1 MKYLDGVTTANLSD
15 ERRDRF
21 LSAAIACF
29 ARYGYRRTSMGS
41 IAEAADVS
49 RPALYQYFTSKD
61 DVFRAAVAWELS
73 KLASYVEGQAGRMG
87 GADERL
93 VASLKPL
100 LRMHRTASGQPSRT
114 ASPFYG
120 EMLDETYARA
130 GDLWEEFETRVLAAL
145 QSILERHAAE
155 HAFGAGV
162 TADDVAEVLFYGT
175 KGIAVHV
182 SEAPHAVKLLKQL
195 VALTIRGITPP
206 G

>member
-1 MKYLDGVTTANLSD
+1 MVTTANLSD

-21 LSAAIACF
+21 LGAAIACF
-29 ARYGYRRTSMGS
+29 AQYGFRRTSMGS

-61 DVFRAAVAWELS
+61 DIFRAAVAWELS
-73 KLASYVEGQAGRMG
+73 KLASYVEGQADRMG
-87 GADERL
+87 AADERL
-93 VASLKPL
+93 VATLKPV
-100 LRMHRTASGQPSRT
+100 LRMHRTAGDRPNRT

-130 GDLWEEFETRVLAAL
+130 GDLWDEFETRVLVAL
-145 QSILERHAAE
+145 RSVLERHTAE
-155 HAFGAGV
+155 QAFGPDV
-162 TADDVAEVLFYGT
+162 TAHEVAEVLFYGT

-182 SEAPHAVKLLKQL
+182 SDAPHAARLLKQL